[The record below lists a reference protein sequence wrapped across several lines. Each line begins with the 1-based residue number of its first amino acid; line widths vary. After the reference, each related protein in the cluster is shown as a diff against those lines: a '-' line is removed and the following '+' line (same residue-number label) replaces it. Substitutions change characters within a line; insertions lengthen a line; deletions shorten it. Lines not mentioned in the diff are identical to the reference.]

1 MIIDDLIQ
9 LYSAESSHCS
19 GHTCLSMHGA
29 GAARSASLTMFESG
43 CPSFSECRA
52 GKSCSTWKAP
62 TAPSCHTCWSPVP
75 QKSQKPKKHP
85 ETKVHLSWSF
95 HIVSHGFTS
104 FLYNYVILI
113 IFCVDLEN
121 CSHGKD
127 DTFDSKEARKFTSRD
142 MWHLLRQA
150 AKEQCDSHLLTFA
163 RQGEADIRVLE
174 LSACDDCAEN
184 IWTLE
189 HLQVFALCAWQS
201 VSWVRR
207 SFRRVCDEHFVTKVE
222 QKSLC
227 LCLSLSQFV
236 LVWQT
241 MKEDSADTK
250 ETQRTLMDFKY
261 LYNIAKEDRFVSA
274 SCRRRKR
281 SPGLA
286 QPLQKSQGYDNW
298 GASAHGTICES

>member
-1 MIIDDLIQ
+1 MTWFSYIQ
-9 LYSAESSHCS
+9 LSQATVRATPVCQCTEPEPRGLRVWQCSKADVRHSPNAERGNPALRERRRQLHLA
-19 GHTCLSMHGA
+19 TRA
-29 GAARSASLTMFESG
+29 GAR
-43 CPSFSECRA
+43 CPRN
-52 GKSCSTWKAP
+52 P
-62 TAPSCHTCWSPVP
+62 RNPRNIR
-75 QKSQKPKKHP
+75 KPKCICHDRF
-85 ETKVHLSWSF
+85 TSF
-95 HIVSHGFTS
+95 HIVSHCFTS